1 MAGSRNLPR
10 RGTPRRAPVW
20 CGDAWSKNRSECR
33 TLPRGASMKRILA
46 VAGVMVLAL
55 ILMDTYQV
63 VKAPSGLTVV
73 AAGQAFAADMRPPP
87 PPPPPPPAPV
97 GKGKAPIGKGKGPP
111 PPVVT
116 KG

>member
-1 MAGSRNLPR
+1 MAGTQEPAEE
-10 RGTPRRAPVW
+10 GTPRRGPVG
-20 CGDAWSKNRSECR
+20 CSGAWSKNRSECP

-73 AAGQAFAADMRPPP
+73 RAGQALAADLGPPP
-87 PPPPPPPAPV
+87 PPPPVVAPV
-97 GKGKAPIGKGKGPP
+97 GKGKAPIGK
-111 PPVVT
+111 
-116 KG
+116 

>member
-1 MAGSRNLPR
+1 
-10 RGTPRRAPVW
+10 
-20 CGDAWSKNRSECR
+20 
-33 TLPRGASMKRILA
+33 MKRILT

-73 AAGQAFAADMRPPP
+73 RAGQALAADLGPPRPPP
-87 PPPPPPPAPV
+87 PPPPVVAPV
-97 GKGKAPIGKGKGPP
+97 GKGKAPIGKGKGKAPP